1 VIERHDNHHQSA
13 QQINRKN
20 ARGTDSRNQG
30 PGSDGNRGR
39 GGAHIFTPV
48 VQEISKTFL
57 FNSSSE
63 RKIDVGNWDLYPV
76 LAGESA

>member
-1 VIERHDNHHQSA
+1 
-13 QQINRKN
+13 
-20 ARGTDSRNQG
+20 
-30 PGSDGNRGR
+30 
-39 GGAHIFTPV
+39 